1 MDINQYATQESVN
14 CRLFNKTACMNAT
27 LLQNLGRGG
36 LGMLFLI
43 FVCYLL
49 SNNRRAINWQLVILG
64 VLAQVMFAMGVLHTT
79 AFGQPVFW
87 LFFGVIVG
95 YTVIRKFSKAK
106 KGEAPVSYDGKD
118 LGLSVVWQ
126 VLFIFGMIMAGRIF
140 GEWTDLAMTVSVIS
154 ILVIA
159 FKMGS
164 RHPELLKWNILFSSL
179 VLTICVFTKVC
190 PPDLFRI
197 ILQSFS
203 NVFVKLINISH
214 RGTEFLF
221 GKLADDKESW
231 AYVFAIQ
238 VLPNIIFFAAL
249 SAILF
254 YLGILQKIVFI
265 FAYLLNKLFISGAES
280 MSTAANIFLGQ
291 TEAPLMIRPYL
302 DKMTRSE
309 ILCIMVG
316 GMANTAGSVLAAYV
330 GMLGGSDIDQQ
341 NYFALHMLSQSI
353 MSAPAAIVC
362 SKILFPQT
370 HGEVV
375 SKDLTVPREKLGDNF
390 LDALS
395 MGTTDGL
402 KLAANVGAMLIV
414 FTAMMW
420 VANGLM
426 FWIGDLANINTR
438 IAAATGGRYDSLSL
452 DLILGYLFSPIA
464 WLIGVDQKDM
474 LSIGQLLGVK
484 TIINEFQAYIV
495 LGEMK
500 AKNLIQEP
508 KSLLIATYAL
518 CGFANF
524 ASIGIQIGGI
534 SQLAPN
540 QRRNLTELGVKA
552 LIGGTIACL
561 MCGCIAG
568 ALYG

>member
-1 MDINQYATQESVN
+1 
-14 CRLFNKTACMNAT
+14 
-27 LLQNLGRGG
+27 
-36 LGMLFLI
+36 
-43 FVCYLL
+43 
-49 SNNRRAINWQLVILG
+49 
-64 VLAQVMFAMGVLHTT
+64 
-79 AFGQPVFW
+79 
-87 LFFGVIVG
+87 
-95 YTVIRKFSKAK
+95 
-106 KGEAPVSYDGKD
+106 
-118 LGLSVVWQ
+118 
-126 VLFIFGMIMAGRIF
+126 
-140 GEWTDLAMTVSVIS
+140 
-154 ILVIA
+154 VIA
-159 FKMGS
+159 FKMGA
-164 RHPELLKWNILFSSL
+164 RYPELMKWNILISSL
-179 VLTICVFTKVC
+179 ILTFCVYTQICTPQLFKV
-190 PPDLFRI
+190 
-197 ILQSFS
+197 ILQAVSS
-203 NVFVKLINISH
+203 VFVDLINVSH
-214 RGTEFLF
+214 KGTEFLF
-221 GKLADDKESW
+221 GNLADPSQGW

-254 YLGILQKIVFI
+254 YLGILQKIVYV

-330 GMLGGSDIDQQ
+330 GMLGGTDVGQQ
-341 NYFALHMLSQSI
+341 NFFALHMLSQSI

-370 HGEVV
+370 QGELISKDLSV
-375 SKDLTVPREKLGDNF
+375 SKDKLGDNF
-390 LDALS
+390 LDAISL
-395 MGTTDGL
+395 GTTDGL

-426 FWIGDLANINTR
+426 GWVGNMTNLNEP
-438 IAAATGGRYDSLSL
+438 IAAATGGRYTSLSL
-452 DLILGYLFSPIA
+452 DLILGYVFSPVA
-464 WLIGVDQKDM
+464 WLIGVDSKDI
-474 LSIGQLLGVK
+474 LSVGQLLGVK

-495 LGEMK
+495 LGDMK
-500 AKNLIQEP
+500 ANNLIQDP

-534 SQLAPN
+534 SQLAPS
-540 QRRNLTELGVKA
+540 QRRNLTELGLKA

>member
-1 MDINQYATQESVN
+1 
-14 CRLFNKTACMNAT
+14 MNST

-36 LGMLFLI
+36 LGMFFLL
-43 FVCYLL
+43 FVCYIL
-49 SNNRRAINWQLVILG
+49 SNNRRGINWKLVIMG
-64 VLAQVMFAMGVLHTT
+64 VLAQIMFAMGVLHTT

-87 LFFGVIVG
+87 MLFALVVG
-95 YTVIRKFSKAK
+95 YTIVRKFLKYQK
-106 KGEAPVSYDGKD
+106 KEAPVSYDAKD
-118 LGLSVVWQ
+118 LGLSVLWQ
-126 VLFIFGMIMAGRIF
+126 GLFIVGLIIANRIF
-140 GEWTDLAMTVSVIS
+140 GEWTDLVMTISAVS

-164 RHPELLKWNILFSSL
+164 RHAELLKWNILFSAAVL
-179 VLTICVFTKVC
+179 VICVFTKVC
-190 PPDLFRI
+190 PPDLFRVL
-197 ILQSFS
+197 LQSAS
-203 NVFVKLINISH
+203 SVFVKLINISH

-221 GKLADDKESW
+221 GRLADDKQSW

-254 YLGILQKIVFI
+254 YMGILQKIVFV

-302 DKMTRSE
+302 EKMTRSE
-309 ILCIMVG
+309 ILCIMIG

-330 GMLGGSDIDQQ
+330 GMLGGSDLAQQ

-362 SKILFPQT
+362 SKMLFPQT
-370 HGEVV
+370 HGEVI
-375 SKDLTVPREKLGDNF
+375 SKDLTVPKEKLGDNF

-426 FWIGDLANINTR
+426 YWVGDLTNINTK
-438 IAAATGGRYDSLSL
+438 IATATGGRYDSLSL
-452 DLILGYLFSPIA
+452 DLILGYIFSPVA
-464 WLIGVDQKDM
+464 WLIGVDKVDM

-495 LGEMK
+495 LGDMK
-500 AKNLIQEP
+500 AHNLIKEP

>member
-1 MDINQYATQESVN
+1 MTNDLA
-14 CRLFNKTACMNAT
+14 M
-27 LLQNLGRGG
+27 NLGRGA
-36 LGMLFLI
+36 LGMAFLL

-49 SNNRRAINWQLVILG
+49 STNRKAINWKLVILG
-64 VLAQVMFAMGVLHTT
+64 IMAQVMFAMGVLHTT

-87 LFFGVIVG
+87 VLFSAVLAYTIV
-95 YTVIRKFSKAK
+95 RKFMNIRRYDPALS
-106 KGEAPVSYDGKD
+106 EPVTTAVPLAGPTLPDPRITSDG
-118 LGLSVVWQ
+118 LYLVLSVVWQ
-126 VLFIFGMIMAGRIF
+126 TLLVLAVILASRIF
-140 GEWTDLAMTVSVIS
+140 GNWSNLAMLIGIVS
-154 ILVIA
+154 ILIIA
-159 FKMGS
+159 FKMGA
-164 RHPELLKWNILFSSL
+164 RYPELMKWNILISS
-179 VLTICVFTKVC
+179 VILTVCVFTNVC

-197 ILQSFS
+197 LLQAVSS
-203 NVFVKLINISH
+203 VFVDLINLSH
-214 RGTEFLF
+214 AGTKFLF
-221 GKLADDKESW
+221 GNLADASQSW

-280 MSTAANIFLGQ
+280 MSTAANMFLGQ

-302 DKMTRSE
+302 EKMTRSE

-330 GMLGGSDIDQQ
+330 GMLGGTDVVQQ
-341 NYFALHMLSQSI
+341 NFFALHMLSQSI

-362 SKILFPQT
+362 AKMLFPQT
-370 HGEVV
+370 QGHLI
-375 SKDLTVPREKLGDNF
+375 SKDLHVPKEKLGDNF

-426 FWIGDLANINTR
+426 GWIGEITNINDD
-438 IAAATGGRYDSLSL
+438 IAVATGQRYKELSL
-452 DLILGYLFSPIA
+452 DLILGYVFAPIA
-464 WLIGVDQKDM
+464 WLIGVDNRDM

-495 LGEMK
+495 MGQMK
-500 AKNLIQEP
+500 ADNLIKDP

-534 SQLAPN
+534 SQLAPG

>member
-1 MDINQYATQESVN
+1 
-14 CRLFNKTACMNAT
+14 MNPV
-27 LLQNLGRGG
+27 LSNLGRGAI
-36 LGMLFLI
+36 GMAFLI
-43 FVCYLL
+43 LVCYLL
-49 SNNRRAINWQLVILG
+49 SNNRKAIDWKLVVMGIVVQVCFALG
-64 VLAQVMFAMGVLHTT
+64 VLRVNFIKII
-79 AFGQPVFW
+79 FGWVS
-87 LFFGVIVG
+87 G
-95 YTVIRKFSKAK
+95 KFVDLINIGH
-106 KGEAPVSYDGKD
+106 KGTE
-118 LGLSVVWQ
+118 
-126 VLFIFGMIMAGRIF
+126 FIFG
-140 GEWTDLAMTVSVIS
+140 
-154 ILVIA
+154 
-159 FKMGS
+159 
-164 RHPELLKWNILFSSL
+164 N
-179 VLTICVFTKVC
+179 
-190 PPDLFRI
+190 
-197 ILQSFS
+197 
-203 NVFVKLINISH
+203 
-214 RGTEFLF
+214 
-221 GKLADDKESW
+221 LADPSQSW

-265 FAYLLNKLFISGAES
+265 LAYLLNKLFISGAES

-302 DKMTRSE
+302 EKMTRSE
-309 ILCIMVG
+309 ILLIMIG

-330 GMLGGSDIDQQ
+330 GMLGGTDEVQQ

-362 SKILFPQT
+362 AKMLFPQT
-370 HGEVV
+370 QGHLI
-375 SKDLTVPREKLGDNF
+375 SKDLHVPKEKLGDNF

-426 FWIGDLANINTR
+426 GWIGNITNINDD
-438 IAAATGGRYDSLSL
+438 IAIATGGRYTSLSL
-452 DLILGYLFSPIA
+452 DLILGYVFSPVA
-464 WLIGVDQKDM
+464 WLIGVNKIDM

-500 AKNLIQEP
+500 AKNLIHEP

-540 QRRNLTELGVKA
+540 QRRNLTGLGVKA

-568 ALYG
+568 ALFQ

>member
-1 MDINQYATQESVN
+1 
-14 CRLFNKTACMNAT
+14 MNAA
-27 LLQNLGRGG
+27 LINLGRGAI
-36 LGMLFLI
+36 GMTFLI
-43 FVCYLL
+43 LVCYLL
-49 SNNRRAINWQLVILG
+49 SSDRKAINWKLVLFG

-79 AFGQPVFW
+79 VAGQPVFW
-87 LFFGVIVG
+87 LMFGLILI
-95 YTVIRKFSKAK
+95 YTVFRKFTKVKS
-106 KGEAPVSYDGKD
+106 GETPIQYNNQHLV
-118 LGLSVVWQ
+118 LSLIWQ
-126 VLFIFGMIMAGRIF
+126 VLLVFGLILSNQLF
-140 GEWTDLAMTVSVIS
+140 FKWTNLAMLISIVS

-159 FKMGS
+159 FKMGA
-164 RHPELLKWNILFSSL
+164 RHPELMKWNILVSSL
-179 VLTICVFTKVC
+179 ILTFCVYTKICTPELFKV
-190 PPDLFRI
+190 
-197 ILQSFS
+197 ILQAVSS
-203 NVFVKLINISH
+203 VFVDLINVSH
-214 RGTEFLF
+214 KGTEFLF
-221 GKLADDKESW
+221 GNLADPSQGW

-254 YLGILQKIVFI
+254 YLGILQKIVFV

-330 GMLGGSDIDQQ
+330 GMLGGTDVGQQ
-341 NYFALHMLSQSI
+341 NFFALHMLSQSI

-370 HGEVV
+370 QGEFISKDLSV
-375 SKDLTVPREKLGDNF
+375 SKDKLGDNF

-395 MGTTDGL
+395 LGTTDGL

-426 FWIGDLANINTR
+426 GWIGNMTNLNEP
-438 IAAATGGRYDSLSL
+438 IAAATGGRYTSLSL
-452 DLILGYLFSPIA
+452 DLILGYVFSPVA
-464 WLIGVDQKDM
+464 WLIGVDTKDI
-474 LSIGQLLGVK
+474 LSVGQLLGVK

-495 LGEMK
+495 LGDMK
-500 AKNLIQEP
+500 AQNLIQDP

-534 SQLAPN
+534 SQLAPS